1 MKGVVSAGHELTAKT
16 AVEMLEMGGNAFDAA
31 VAATFSSFVCEP
43 ALTGIGGGGFFM
55 GHSKDNKTIVYDFFP
70 DMPGK
75 GGAGGKGE
83 RGKDELHF
91 YPISM
96 DFTDA
101 VQEFHIGKGAA
112 AVPGSLAGLS
122 QVYENHCTL
131 PLLTLLSPAIS
142 YGRNGIVLNKQQAYF
157 NRILESILTVSDEG
171 RTIYAPQGKLLKE
184 GERLF
189 NPDMANTLEFLAR
202 EGLHTFYEGDFMAA
216 IVEAFGKDGLIT
228 AEDLSTYSARVRSPL
243 EVDYHGRKVY
253 TNPPP
258 SSGGC
263 LIVFALK
270 LLETYKLTSIPHNSC
285 AYLKLLFDVM
295 RVTNEARGADFDHRI
310 YDEDLVHHFLS
321 DHTVSRYRAKL
332 GEGAQ
337 SSFTPD
343 VAGTGNTTH
352 ISIIDEE
359 GNAASVT
366 TSNGEGCGYFIP
378 GTGIMLNNMLGE
390 EDINPHGFH
399 SHEPGMRLS
408 SMMAPTIVMKDKRP
422 EIVLGSGGSNRIR
435 NAILQVILNIIDHG
449 LPVNEAV
456 NAPRCHWDGEVFHA
470 EKGIN
475 KNELDDLAMHNV
487 SIKNWSQ
494 QNMYFG
500 GVHTAVS
507 HDSGKLLSGAGDAR
521 RGGVCLNN
529 NE

>member
-55 GHSKDNKTIVYDFFP
+55 GHTKDNKTVVYDFFP

-75 GGAGGKGE
+75 GGK
-83 RGKDELHF
+83 RTDELHF

-96 DFTDA
+96 DFTDT
-101 VQEFHIGKGAA
+101 VQEFHVGKGAA

-122 QVYENHCTL
+122 QVYEVHCTL
-131 PLLTLLSPAIS
+131 PLPTLLSPAIS
-142 YGRNGIVLNKQQAYF
+142 YARNGIVLNKQQAYF
-157 NRILESILTVSDEG
+157 NSILGAILTASEEG
-171 RTIYAPQGKLLKE
+171 RTIYAPHGKLLKE

-189 NPDMANTLEFLAR
+189 NPDMANTLEFLAT
-202 EGLHTFYEGDFMAA
+202 EGLHAFYEGDWLAS
-216 IVEAFGKDGLIT
+216 IVDAFGEGGFIT
-228 AEDLSTYSARVRSPL
+228 EEDLSTYSARVRSPL

-263 LIVFALK
+263 LIAFSLK
-270 LLETYKLTSIPHNSC
+270 LLETYNLASMPHNSC

-295 RVTNEARGADFDHRI
+295 TVTNEARGADFNHRV

-321 DHTVSRYRAKL
+321 NDTLSRYRDKVKESTQPSL
-332 GEGAQ
+332 M
-337 SSFTPD
+337 PD
-343 VAGTGNTTH
+343 VSGTGNTTH
-352 ISIIDEE
+352 LSIIDNE

-408 SMMAPTIVMKDKRP
+408 SMMAPTIVMKDMRP
-422 EIVLGSGGSNRIR
+422 ELVLGSGGSNRIR
-435 NAILQVILNIIDHG
+435 NAILQVILNVIDHG

-456 NAPRCHWDGEVFHA
+456 NAPRCHWDGETFHA

-475 KNELDDLAMHNV
+475 KDELDDLKIHNV

-507 HDSGKLLSGAGDAR
+507 HNSGKLLSGAGDAR
-521 RGGVCLNN
+521 RGGVCLKSDG
-529 NE
+529 